1 MVTGPTGSGK
11 TTTLYSMLSSINKDD
26 INILTAEDPVEYDL
40 DGISQVQVRDI
51 IGLTFAAAL
60 RSFLRQDP
68 EVILVGEIRDQE
80 TANIA
85 IKASLTGHLVLSAL
99 HTNDAPSTVT
109 RLSDMGVPNC
119 LLGTAIKD
127 YSSKVG

>member
-1 MVTGPTGSGK
+1 M
-11 TTTLYSMLSSINKDD
+11 
-26 INILTAEDPVEYDL
+26 
-40 DGISQVQVRDI
+40 
-51 IGLTFAAAL
+51 
-60 RSFLRQDP
+60 RSLRQDP

-85 IKASLTGHLVLSAL
+85 IKASLTGHLVLSTL

-109 RLSDMGVPNC
+109 RLSDMGVPNY
-119 LLGTAIKD
+119 LLENSHKNN